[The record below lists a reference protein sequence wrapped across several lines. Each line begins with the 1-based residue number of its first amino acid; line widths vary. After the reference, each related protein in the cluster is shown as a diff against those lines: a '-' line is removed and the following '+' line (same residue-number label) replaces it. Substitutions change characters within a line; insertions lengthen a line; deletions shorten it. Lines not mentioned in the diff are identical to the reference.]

1 MTAPALPDT
10 TLAEVDAAISRA
22 DRAAPAWRGSAIPQR
37 VRALGAV
44 ADALDARADD
54 LVALAAEETQLAEA
68 RLRGE
73 LRRTTFQL
81 RLFGEVLT
89 EGSWLD
95 ARIDHPDADYP
106 MGAPRPDL
114 RRQLE
119 AIGPVLVFAASNFP
133 FAFSV
138 AGGDTASALAA
149 GNPVV
154 LKAHPGHPRLSAL
167 TGDIVS
173 DALAGAGAPDG
184 VFAVIFGTDAGVHAL
199 RAPAIAAAAF
209 TGSIAGGRALFDIAV
224 SRPTPIPF
232 YGELGSVN
240 PAFVTRRAAAD
251 RAAAIATEF
260 VASVTGSGGQLCTK
274 PGLLLVPSGA
284 GVTEALAAANLP
296 APIPLLNDGIAAGF
310 RRSFER
316 TAESASVRVLA
327 SSSSAAADAD
337 GAPALLLTTAA
348 AVIAEPEALVS
359 EMFGPAALVA
369 EYDDEAELVTLARL
383 LEGQLT
389 ASVIAE
395 ADDEIAP
402 ELLAIL
408 ATKAGRVLWNQW
420 PTGVSVT
427 SAQQHGGPYP
437 ATTAVGTTSVGTA
450 AISRFLRPVAYQ
462 NVPDA
467 LLPEAL
473 QEANPLGIP
482 RRIDGVLAG

>member
-22 DRAAPAWRGSAIPQR
+22 DRAAPAWRASAIPQR

-327 SSSSAAADAD
+327 SSSAAADAD

-402 ELLAIL
+402 ELLAVL

-427 SAQQHGGPYP
+427 AAQQHGGPYP